1 MLKTIFGASMLVLA
15 ASGRWREPVAALLD
29 GKGTGR
35 AARLAARIR
44 DGRLERSTEEE
55 SVS

>member
-1 MLKTIFGASMLVLA
+1 MAHVRDVLGDAVAEA

-29 GKGTGR
+29 GKGTDR

-44 DGRLERSTEEE
+44 AGRLDGGPD
-55 SVS
+55 